1 MKQIY
6 QKIKVFSYKILCC
19 NKKWVGDLGLGQQEV
34 HRKFKISPENG
45 WKFQSAIGVKNYPFS
60 MGPTHSIFSKLAVG
74 CTNGTV
80 IQNSWQMQNYTW
92 YIAKTINLIIKVK
105 KFLSNLYIFYIIQ
118 DLCRIIIGA
127 GVTLRQF
134 LSKLQMKIRNMK
146 LFVIYAYEIKF

>member
-1 MKQIY
+1 
-6 QKIKVFSYKILCC
+6 
-19 NKKWVGDLGLGQQEV
+19 
-34 HRKFKISPENG
+34 
-45 WKFQSAIGVKNYPFS
+45 
-60 MGPTHSIFSKLAVG
+60 
-74 CTNGTV
+74 
-80 IQNSWQMQNYTW
+80 MQNYTW